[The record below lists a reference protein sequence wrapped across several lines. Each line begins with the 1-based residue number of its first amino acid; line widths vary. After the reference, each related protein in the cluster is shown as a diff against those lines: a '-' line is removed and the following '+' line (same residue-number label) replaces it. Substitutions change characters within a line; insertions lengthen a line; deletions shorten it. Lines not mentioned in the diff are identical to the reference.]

1 MNDYFL
7 YKDQPI
13 IIELKQRLTPIISEL
28 VGSRFDRDSL
38 YKAQMKLLEELLT
51 FEENI
56 QAVKKEYSETRRATD
71 EIAVKQLSKKGYL
84 SELEKEEIKIHHK
97 EADSLD
103 FSVKL
108 LRYGHW
114 FIRYVADGIAW
125 HAYSFNRTQ
134 IRALGSKEAVSFLSG
149 KEGLVSETEMLN
161 KIRSLGTDW
170 LPILHDLTN
179 CLRIG
184 DISIFW
190 KSQLIDII
198 DVKAN
203 GVISVRSSEEKLGGR
218 KKRQKQRLDRLWNF
232 FETENLS
239 DMYPDLWGKAV
250 HTKAIEK
257 HNFEA
262 ISSAMKK
269 ARRIGYG
276 LVEPEPGLLYLAWHL
291 DKSDENIAIQKAAQ
305 RFPHIYQSMI
315 TFRAIQ
321 PRFDD
326 YHSSLPITAMELPA
340 NDILDLIFGKI
351 AVLTI
356 LNFDLFEKQCRHYD
370 LPLHVTR
377 TDNEFKMVVS
387 DPFPGEVQEGLWNRL
402 MLEGLS
408 IKSFCSLIKSIF
420 KEVELQ
426 PTSKLSL

>member
-1 MNDYFL
+1 
-7 YKDQPI
+7 
-13 IIELKQRLTPIISEL
+13 
-28 VGSRFDRDSL
+28 
-38 YKAQMKLLEELLT
+38 MKLLEELLT

-56 QAVKKEYSETRRATD
+56 QAAKKEYSETRRATD

-84 SELEKEEIKIHHK
+84 SEIEKEEINIYHK
-97 EADSLD
+97 KADSLD

-125 HAYSFNRTQ
+125 HAYSSNRTK

-149 KEGLVSETEMLN
+149 KEGLASETEMLN
-161 KIRSLGTDW
+161 KIKGLGTDW

-203 GVISVRSSEEKLGGR
+203 GVISVWSSEEKLGGR
-218 KKRQKQRLDRLWNF
+218 IKRQKQKLDRLWKF
-232 FETENLS
+232 FETDNLS
-239 DMYPDLWGKAV
+239 DIYPELWGRALHAK
-250 HTKAIEK
+250 TIEK

-262 ISSAMKK
+262 ISIVMRK
-269 ARRIGYG
+269 ARRNGYG
-276 LVEPEPGLLYLAWHL
+276 FVEPESGILYLAWHL
-291 DKSDENIAIQKAAQ
+291 DKCDENIALRKAMQKI
-305 RFPHIYQSMI
+305 PHIFQSTI
-315 TFRAIQ
+315 TFRTIQ
-321 PRFDD
+321 PRYDD

-340 NDILDLIFGKI
+340 IDILDLSFGRI

-356 LNFDLFEKQCRHYD
+356 LNFDLFEKRCGYYG
-370 LPLHVTR
+370 LPLHVIKN
-377 TDNEFKMVVS
+377 DKEFKFLVS
-387 DPFPGEVQEGLWNRL
+387 KPFSGEVQEGLWNRL

-408 IKSFCSLIKSIF
+408 IESFCSLVKSIF
-420 KEVELQ
+420 KEIELQ
-426 PTSKLSL
+426 PISTP